1 MPFKR
6 DFSLCGDYRNIVVK
20 PTDLTYKIIDY
31 TDKMIDLTQSD
42 WDLIKPQ
49 DTTDKPDLTDNESSA
64 QNLNALPKLKAICVE
79 YSLPVSS
86 YATMA
91 LREIINEV

>member
-1 MPFKR
+1 M
-6 DFSLCGDYRNIVVK
+6 CGDYRNIVVK

-31 TDKMIDLTQSD
+31 TDKSIDLTQSD

-49 DTTDKPDLTDNESSA
+49 DTTANPDLTDNSA